1 MATVEIKSCFTSSVA
16 IFLANMFLLLVPF
29 VGIITTLVLP
39 GFIFG
44 FVLLENKQHIPPI
57 RKTIFLLISGGLFI
71 AAAFLVTGHSF
82 SWQKEIYTFSIA
94 SVSGAVGL
102 LLTYKF
108 LLDKSIFLRKG
119 IPLAICI
126 GLLSALLPTIAMS
139 NVFDIPQLLD
149 TAFLLSVYIT
159 WQTLFGWVL
168 NKAMASAYMGITSV
182 SS

>member
-1 MATVEIKSCFTSSVA
+1 MSSA
-16 IFLANMFLLLVPF
+16 ALFLANMFLLLVPF
-29 VGIITTLVLP
+29 IGIITTLIFP

-44 FVLLENKQHIPPI
+44 FVLLENKQHISPI
-57 RKTIFLLISGGLFI
+57 RKIFFLIISGGLFI

-102 LLTYKF
+102 LLAYKS
-108 LLDKSIFLRKG
+108 LLDKSISLEKG
-119 IPLAICI
+119 IPLAVGT
-126 GLLSALLPTIAMS
+126 GLISALLPTIAMS
-139 NVFDIPQLLD
+139 NVLNIPQILD

-159 WQTLFGWVL
+159 WQTLFGWLL
-168 NKAMASAYMGITSV
+168 NKAGVSDYIGTTSV

>member
-1 MATVEIKSCFTSSVA
+1 MATVEIKSCFMSSVA
-16 IFLANMFLLLVPF
+16 VFLVNMFLLLVPF
-29 VGIITTLVLP
+29 IGIITTLILP

-44 FVLLENKQHIPPI
+44 FVLLENKQHVSPI
-57 RKTIFLLISGGLFI
+57 RKTIFLLISGSLFI

-82 SWQKEIYTFSIA
+82 SWQKGIYTFSIA

-102 LLTYKF
+102 LLAYKF
-108 LLDKSIFLRKG
+108 LLDKSISLEKG
-119 IPLAICI
+119 ILLAVGT
-126 GLLSALLPTIAMS
+126 GLISALLPTVAMS
-139 NVFDIPQLLD
+139 NVFDIPQLFD

-168 NKAMASAYMGITSV
+168 NKARVSDYIGATSV